1 MDLKNV
7 IVEEETEESPN
18 IIQNG
23 NDKPYWSKGKRDQE
37 YRIIPLAGLSRS
49 KEFKRTVR
57 GR

>member
-7 IVEEETEESPN
+7 IVEEETEESSS

-23 NDKPYWSKGKRDQE
+23 NDKPYWSNGKRDQ
-37 YRIIPLAGLSRS
+37 YRIIPLVGLSRS